1 MEMLSQIGIFAAK
14 GFIILLIIGLVALL
28 VLLVAQKAQALK
40 SQLHLENLNDQYKLF
55 ENSLKMMVLGDKEL
69 KQEFKKLKASEK
81 ELDLNRSKRPR
92 LYVIDFEGD
101 IRAEAGNHLRHEVS
115 AVLTLAR
122 PEDEVLIRV
131 ESPGG
136 VVHGYGF
143 CASQLARI
151 RDSKI
156 PLTVAVDKVAASGG
170 YMMAAVANKIIC
182 APFAIVGSVG
192 VLAQVPN
199 LHRLLKKM
207 NIDYQEYTAGEF
219 KRTVSLLGEITPQG
233 ETKFKEQLEQT
244 HLLFKEHIKAFRPN
258 LDLQRV
264 ANGEYWYGHQALALG
279 LIDEVKTSDDYLMA
293 ARQRA
298 EIIKV
303 SYKTKK
309 SISERFSHILGEAA
323 DKSILKIL
331 TRLNEL
337 KLG

>member
-1 MEMLSQIGIFAAK
+1 METLSQIGIFAAK
-14 GFIILLIIGLVALL
+14 GFIILLIIGLVVLL

-69 KQEFKKLKASEK
+69 KQEFKKLKATEK

-122 PEDEVLIRV
+122 QEDEVLVRV

-309 SISERFSHILGEAA
+309 SISERFSHILGAA
-323 DKSILKIL
+323 AEKSILKIL